1 MLWVVP
7 QYVIMTLGEVMYSV
21 TGLQFSYTQAPES
34 MRSVLQ
40 GCWQLTVAVG
50 NLIVTIIVGAKFFD
64 SQTYEF
70 LLFAIL
76 MFVDMGVFMWL
87 AIRYKSI
94 PLEKLKEIDDEQKAL
109 ESEKKKDPLDFAGSS
124 KDVHDDN

>member
-1 MLWVVP
+1 
-7 QYVIMTLGEVMYSV
+7 
-21 TGLQFSYTQAPES
+21 

-70 LLFAIL
+70 ALFAGL
-76 MFVDMGVFMWL
+76 MFLDMGVFMWL
-87 AIRYKSI
+87 AIRYKPI
-94 PLEKLKEIDDEQKAL
+94 PLDQLKDIEDDQKAL
-109 ESEKKKDPLDFAGSS
+109 EDSEKKKNPLDFPGTSQDAQNG
-124 KDVHDDN
+124 N